1 MYTVQLGRIDLDLA
15 QLDQVIHR
23 QIPAGF
29 NIRKTQHEY
38 AAQVDLSQLRCRD
51 FVDINRG
58 YLSVGTLGGG
68 NHFIEVN
75 RDSEGCL
82 YLVVHSGSRNL
93 GKQVVDHYQKLA
105 YDRLRRRKV
114 KIPKALSY
122 LEGKDFQ
129 DYLHD
134 MDMVQSYAEVNRR
147 AMADTI
153 LQEMGLEAKD
163 AFTTIHNYIDMAK
176 KILRKGAISAQEG
189 ERVLIPLNMRDG
201 SIIAVGK
208 GNSDWN
214 FSAPHGAGRL
224 MSRNQAKADLSL
236 EEFKKVM
243 SGIYSTSVSKATLDE
258 APMAYKPIDEILK
271 HITDTVTVIDIIKP
285 IYNFKAH

>member
-1 MYTVQLGRIDLDLA
+1 M
-15 QLDQVIHR
+15 
-23 QIPAGF
+23 
-29 NIRKTQHEY
+29 
-38 AAQVDLSQLRCRD
+38 
-51 FVDINRG
+51 
-58 YLSVGTLGGG
+58 
-68 NHFIEVN
+68 
-75 RDSEGCL
+75 
-82 YLVVHSGSRNL
+82 
-93 GKQVVDHYQKLA
+93 VDHYQKLA